1 MSFLDDAGMVLRL
14 LWGAPLKLPEDL
26 ARAWPELREARFRLG
41 GLPAGVGGWLL
52 GLPRVDGI
60 VLGRTVWLAEAPSI
74 RDAGLLL
81 HEIRHVQ
88 QFATVAWFPCRYLW
102 QAVTRG
108 YERNPYEVDAR
119 AYAARRLGE
128 TVSSQAT
135 PHPSLQGRSGT
146 SGT

>member
-1 MSFLDDAGMVLRL
+1 VILRL
-14 LWGAPLKLPEDL
+14 LMGTALPLPDDL

-41 GLPAGVGGWLL
+41 GLPARMGGWLL
-52 GLPRVDGI
+52 GARSVDGI
-60 VLGRTVWLAEAPSI
+60 VLGRTVWLAAAPSI

-119 AYAARRLGE
+119 AYAARRLRESGSSP
-128 TVSSQAT
+128 VSPQPA
-135 PHPSLQGRSGT
+135 PEGRSRTNSHEEGVA
-146 SGT
+146 G